1 MKPLVDMYLMKRI
14 VNIFI
19 FFITPS
25 AGLTTLSCIT
35 PYEIIDLDI
44 DAVSNSFQYTT
55 IGTSNISPS
64 CAWLFQSSDP
74 TMTIFVSN
82 VNIDCT
88 IARVAFFDG
97 PSANASSIEGAVCCP
112 NCTGAAAVNQLYVNY
127 TKEATSATV
136 IDFQITV
143 LIGKD
148 ESRCSNGFG
157 NYVQLTN
164 DVTLTSPNF
173 PSLYPINFVCYY
185 SYTHFGGRIKVTFSY
200 LDLEVDYDYVEIN
213 DGNSTLKLQGTT
225 IPQKPFLSEGQK
237 ITLMFYSDTSIQMH
251 GFKALISPFYNII
264 TEPTTSLVQSSDK
277 TIKEQ
282 SPSISSAFIVANAF
296 AAGAFC
302 FSFFIVLFVIFK
314 MKRHSSEN
322 RNVPNACYEGPSSAT
337 KPDDYEIPVTRHHV
351 ENVYDENSARRY

>member
-1 MKPLVDMYLMKRI
+1 MYLMKRI

-19 FFITPS
+19 FFITHS

-44 DAVSNSFQYTT
+44 DAVSNSFQYTA
-55 IGTSNISPS
+55 IGTLNISPS

-97 PSANASSIEGAVCCP
+97 PSANVSSIEGAVCCP

-127 TKEATSATV
+127 TKEATNATAM
-136 IDFQITV
+136 DFQITV

-148 ESRCSNGFG
+148 ESRCTTNGFV

-185 SYTHFGGRIKVTFSY
+185 NFVHVSSRIKVTFSY
-200 LDLEVDYDYVEIN
+200 LDLEDVFDYVDI
-213 DGNSTLKLQGTT
+213 
-225 IPQKPFLSEGQK
+225 
-237 ITLMFYSDTSIQMH
+237 
-251 GFKALISPFYNII
+251 
-264 TEPTTSLVQSSDK
+264 
-277 TIKEQ
+277 
-282 SPSISSAFIVANAF
+282 
-296 AAGAFC
+296 
-302 FSFFIVLFVIFK
+302 
-314 MKRHSSEN
+314 
-322 RNVPNACYEGPSSAT
+322 
-337 KPDDYEIPVTRHHV
+337 
-351 ENVYDENSARRY
+351 YDEKKRITYST

>member
-213 DGNSTLKLQGTT
+213 D
-225 IPQKPFLSEGQK
+225 
-237 ITLMFYSDTSIQMH
+237 D
-251 GFKALISPFYNII
+251 NII